1 MRKRQIGLIIAVLAL
16 ISCLIYLFGSLNPA
30 TAAYVISKRIP
41 KLLAILLT
49 CVGISV
55 STLIF
60 QTLANNRILTPSII
74 GLDSLFTL
82 LQTAIV
88 FLFGS
93 TVLNAL
99 GPNVNY
105 VISLG
110 AMVGFSL
117 LLYKFLFSNER
128 QNIFYLLLVGMV
140 FGTLFQSLS
149 SFMQQVLDP
158 NEFLYVQDKTFASF
172 NSVSDSLLII
182 SIVIMAATLIYVLN
196 DLQNLDVLAL
206 GREHAINLGLDYDK
220 VVKRLLKVVA
230 LLIAIPTALVGSITF
245 LGLLVVN
252 LAHALMNDHRH
263 AKLMSTSILISTIAL
278 VGGQVLIERV
288 FYFSTTISVVINFVG
303 GAYFIYL
310 LLKEERL

>member
-1 MRKRQIGLIIAVLAL
+1 MRKRQVGLIIIVLAL
-16 ISCLIYLFGSLNPA
+16 VSCLIYLFGGLNPA

-49 CVGISV
+49 GVGISV

-82 LQTAIV
+82 IQTAIV

-93 TVLNAL
+93 TVLSQL
-99 GPNVNY
+99 GPNLNY
-105 VISLG
+105 LISLG
-110 AMVGFSL
+110 TMVGFSL

-149 SFMQQVLDP
+149 SFMQQLLDP
-158 NEFLYVQDKTFASF
+158 NEFLFVQDKMFASF
-172 NSVSDSLLII
+172 SQVSDSLLII
-182 SIVIMAATLIYVLN
+182 SIVVMAITLIYVLN
-196 DLQNLDVLAL
+196 DLQTLDVLAL

-230 LLIAIPTALVGSITF
+230 ILIAIPTALVGPITF

-252 LAHALMNDHRH
+252 LAHALIKDHRH
-263 AKLMSTSILISTIAL
+263 AKLMSTSILISVIAL